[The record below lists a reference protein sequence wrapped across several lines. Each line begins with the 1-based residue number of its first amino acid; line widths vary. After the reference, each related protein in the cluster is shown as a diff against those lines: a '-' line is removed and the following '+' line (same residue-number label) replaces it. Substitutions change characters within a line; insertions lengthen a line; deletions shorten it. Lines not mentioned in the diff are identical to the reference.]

1 LSSSA
6 LGLLDLSTALAFNI
20 AMKTLIITLAALT
33 FSFATGFAKDS
44 RLFSTVIP
52 DGGDGVTLSLSGR
65 QWLKITNFVQNN
77 TAGVQAEPAGI
88 AVFKGDAGLW
98 VLFATNPNEHA
109 PHDDVF
115 VAGPAT
121 VVVTP
126 PKNGATVFLSYQ
138 RGSE

>member
-1 LSSSA
+1 ML
-6 LGLLDLSTALAFNI
+6 
-20 AMKTLIITLAALT
+20 AMKTLVMTLALII
-33 FSFATGFAKDS
+33 FSQAEATAKES
-44 RLFSTVIP
+44 RIFSEIIP
-52 DGGDGVTLSLSGR
+52 DGGAQIQIKLLVN
-65 QWLKITNFVQNN
+65 QWLKVTNFVQND
-77 TAGVQAEPAGI
+77 TSAVPAERAGI
-88 AVFKGDAGLW
+88 AVFKGGTGLW

-126 PKNGATVFLSYQ
+126 PKSGATIFLTYQ